1 MGSARDLGLLVLRLG
16 IGGAVFAHGAQK
28 LFGWFG
34 GAGPEATAASMESM
48 GFEPGDRNALLSGVG
63 ETVGGAMIAAGLGT
77 GPAAAAVSSSMA
89 VASTTHVDN
98 GYFNSKGGFEL
109 PAAYAIS
116 ATAIAMTGPGKF
128 SLDHATRNVFN
139 KKWMR
144 RLAYLVT
151 FGLAA
156 YVISERQATLD
167 SRSMDRARS

>member
-34 GAGPEATAASMESM
+34 GGGPEATASHLESQ
-48 GFEPGDRNALLSGVG
+48 GFEPGDRNALMAGVG
-63 ETVGGAMIAAGLGT
+63 ETVGGAMLAAGLGT
-77 GPAAAAVSSSMA
+77 GAAAATVSSTMA
-89 VASTTHVDN
+89 VASSTQVDN
-98 GYFNSKGGFEL
+98 GYFNKNGGFEL

-116 ATAIAMTGPGKF
+116 ATAIGMAGPGKI
-128 SLDHATRNVFN
+128 SLDHATRNIFN
-139 KKWMR
+139 KRWMR
-144 RLAYLVT
+144 RLAYLVS
-151 FGLAA
+151 FGVAA

>member
-34 GAGPEATAASMESM
+34 GAGPEATAATMENL
-48 GFEPGDRNALLSGVG
+48 GFEPGDRNALLSGVS
-63 ETVGGAMIAAGLGT
+63 ETVGGAMLAAGLGT

-89 VASTTHVDN
+89 VASTTHAEN
-98 GYFNSKGGFEL
+98 GFFNTKGGFEL

-116 ATAIAMTGPGKF
+116 ATALAITGPGKL
-128 SLDHATRNVFN
+128 SLDHATRHLFN

-144 RLAYLVT
+144 RLAYLVS
-151 FGLAA
+151 FGFAA

-167 SRSMDRARS
+167 NRSMDRARA